1 MNIRNFIRFIDSII
15 KMFVATNSSPIVLY
29 TIVFT
34 FPSLYAGAQTVPVR
48 DLVEVDGARPNFLRG
63 YGVIVGLKGN
73 GDSPKGE
80 TALMLKNFLSG
91 MEGRP
96 INEISSKNAALVAI
110 EAELPP
116 FQKVGTKIDIRVSAL
131 GDAKSLKD
139 GTLLMTPLRS
149 PRARA
154 DEGGDLVWAL
164 AQGRIIVS
172 GGNTGNPTSGTIPN
186 GAILER
192 ELKHEF
198 VKYTQETKKR
208 PYITLFLKKPDITV
222 ASQIATDINNIGLD
236 EIFARK
242 ARREVEPA
250 RLAIA
255 TDGGSIDIRIPLKEE
270 YEKVVP
276 TLPYPNYDKDTIT
289 FLEKIL
295 NISVNLV
302 RPEKAEVII
311 NDATQ
316 VITVTGEV
324 YVKPGHVRIGGN
336 IKMNIPSEM
345 KFIEFLNSSEITGAL
360 TSQQLIDIVKALY
373 DAKLIKGE
381 VITK

>member
-1 MNIRNFIRFIDSII
+1 MAFEAIMAFLGI
-15 KMFVATNSSPIVLY
+15 KMKSTSPIFY
-29 TIVFT
+29 AIVFT
-34 FPSLYAGAQTVPVR
+34 LPSLYAGAQTVPVR

-63 YGVIVGLKGN
+63 YGVVVGLKGN

-80 TALMLKNFLSG
+80 TSVMIKNYLAG

-96 INEISSKNAALVAI
+96 INELASKNAALVAI

-116 FQKVGTKIDIRVSAL
+116 FQKAGTKIDVRVSAL

-164 AQGRIIVS
+164 AQGRVIVE
-172 GGNTGNPTSGTIPN
+172 GGSNGNPTSGVIPN

-192 ELKHEF
+192 ELKHDF
-198 VKYTQETKKR
+198 VKYTEETKKR
-208 PYITLFLKKPDITV
+208 PYIRLFLKKPDITV
-222 ASQIATDINNIGLD
+222 ASQIATDINNFGLD

-242 ARREVEPA
+242 TRREMEPA

-255 TDGGSIDIRIPLKEE
+255 VDGGSIDVRIPLKDE

-276 TLPYPNYDKDTIT
+276 TLTYPSYDKDPIT
-289 FLEKIL
+289 FMEKIL
-295 NISVNLV
+295 NLTVNLV
-302 RPEKAEVII
+302 RPEKAAVII
-311 NDATQ
+311 NDTTQ

-324 YVKPGHVRIGGN
+324 FVKPGYVRIGGN
-336 IKMNIPSEM
+336 VKINIVSEM
-345 KFIEFLNSSEITGAL
+345 KFVELLNSPEIANSITP
-360 TSQQLIDIVKALY
+360 QQLIDIVKAL
-373 DAKLIKGE
+373 DQAKLIKGE
-381 VITK
+381 VISK